1 MARLRLCKVNVRLGT
16 PASASSFLASSRDF
30 LMSFEKPGSLTSSDF
45 GVANGEPGRIRPPTA
60 RSVEMRDRPW
70 LPPQRSIAMQSAR
83 RIRTSS
89 NGFFSTLKQTRR
101 LSVQLD
107 SLDPNFVSHR
117 LHQPVATVARR
128 DGASRLRDR
137 TNHSC
142 SIANYTNSDRR
153 NQTTDRYRRAAPF
166 QSGEHHS
173 SAGRA
178 TSAHATSF
186 TQVQLQGCSPPGTQ
200 ASTIFASVL
209 TSYSLRRSA
218 PRIVISA
225 FSYREKG
232 GR

>member
-30 LMSFEKPGSLTSSDF
+30 LMSFEKPGSLTSSDS

-153 NQTTDRYRRAAPF
+153 NQTTDRYRRAAAF

-173 SAGRA
+173 SAGREEQRLGGQRHPLPDVRIDRGRA
-178 TSAHATSF
+178 RWRGQNA
-186 TQVQLQGCSPPGTQ
+186 Q
-200 ASTIFASVL
+200 
-209 TSYSLRRSA
+209 RRRGA
-218 PRIVISA
+218 VHRRRKDRGA
-225 FSYREKG
+225 NG
-232 GR
+232 G